1 MSKILIMLF
10 VLFSG
15 LGCAKD
21 TGNTASSTLVLQTK
35 ALDEGHLRLLVTIKS
50 RLKQDDLERL
60 GSSRAA
66 EIEKLLMSSKGVR
79 AGDRVAVGRARRGLV
94 RLLNPEG
101 RIVSAEIEIIPVT
114 RRAPNQE
121 LLEKVK
127 QLPGAQGYN

>member
-1 MSKILIMLF
+1 MDAIIVHDQALRATS
-10 VLFSG
+10 
-15 LGCAKD
+15 D
-21 TGNTASSTLVLQTK
+21 TASSILVLQAK
-35 ALDEGHLRLLVTIKS
+35 AFDEGHSGLSVTIKS
-50 RLKQDDLERL
+50 RLRQDDLERL

-101 RIVSAEIEIIPVT
+101 RIVSAEIEVISAT
-114 RRAPNQE
+114 RHAPNPE

-127 QLPGAQGYN
+127 QLPGTLGYN